1 MASHQTWPAC
11 EDFTYMKVW
20 ETIKQMEETRTVKLP
35 LKKINRE
42 DFFKKIISGKI
53 PFWATS
59 AEK

>member
-42 DFFKKIISGKI
+42 DFFKK
-53 PFWATS
+53 FQ
-59 AEK
+59 